1 MILNCPDTPPTK
13 TFLKNKAEIFIH
25 TNDVLRD
32 IYILK
37 ALTYLIPRIQTNGL
51 SKDNFR
57 YLSGGLPAPGLCTQS
72 VPKINPACPSAPATV
87 LPMLPKYKYEWLRES
102 QQTCSR
108 LSNCRLKYETEQL
121 KAWGSKGMKAL
132 DWHKVQRSNVKAK
145 MKTHLPH
152 LYCGKH
158 FPIKHS
164 LMLYNFWCN
173 ISLLPR
179 YSLYMGNIKVKNVI
193 FNVPLQPCDI

>member
-1 MILNCPDTPPTK
+1 MDCQK
-13 TFLKNKAEIFIH
+13 T
-25 TNDVLRD
+25 T
-32 IYILK
+32 
-37 ALTYLIPRIQTNGL
+37 
-51 SKDNFR
+51 
-57 YLSGGLPAPGLCTQS
+57 SGTCQGASQHPGS
-72 VPKINPACPSAPATV
+72 VPRV
-87 LPMLPKYKYEWLRES
+87 FLRS
-102 QQTCSR
+102 TLLVPLLQLQYFPCCQSTNMSDWGNR
-108 LSNCRLKYETEQL
+108 SKRSSLSNCRLKYETEQL
-121 KAWGSKGMKAL
+121 KTWGSKGMKAL

-193 FNVPLQPCDI
+193 FNVQLQPCDI